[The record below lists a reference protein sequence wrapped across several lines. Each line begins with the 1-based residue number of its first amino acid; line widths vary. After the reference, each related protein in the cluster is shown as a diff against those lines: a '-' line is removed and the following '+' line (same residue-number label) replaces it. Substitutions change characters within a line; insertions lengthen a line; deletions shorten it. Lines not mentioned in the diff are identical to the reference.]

1 MKMVNYLL
9 KIIKF
14 IGYKMNSTYD
24 FSEFENC
31 PDWDFKLWPVKEDPS
46 ENVFHFLAT
55 MSCNTI
61 CFKLSL
67 N

>member
-1 MKMVNYLL
+1 
-9 KIIKF
+9 
-14 IGYKMNSTYD
+14 MNSTYD

-31 PDWDFKLWPVKEDPS
+31 PDWDFKLWPVKEDHS
-46 ENVFHFLAT
+46 ENAFHFFAT

>member
-1 MKMVNYLL
+1 
-9 KIIKF
+9 
-14 IGYKMNSTYD
+14 MNSTYD